1 MPVMWPAI
9 KYEVLHNSKLQP
21 GQDPDFYLYAMDGA
35 RDRLHE
41 RGEVITDQRLADK
54 ILKAPPD
61 EYESCA
67 TAATTST
74 TSGWR
79 TSSGR

>member
-9 KYEVLHNSKLQP
+9 KYEVLHNFKLQP

-41 RGEVITDQRLADK
+41 HREVITDQCIYRRQDPER
-54 ILKAPPD
+54 PP
-61 EYESCA
+61 
-67 TAATTST
+67 
-74 TSGWR
+74 G
-79 TSSGR
+79 